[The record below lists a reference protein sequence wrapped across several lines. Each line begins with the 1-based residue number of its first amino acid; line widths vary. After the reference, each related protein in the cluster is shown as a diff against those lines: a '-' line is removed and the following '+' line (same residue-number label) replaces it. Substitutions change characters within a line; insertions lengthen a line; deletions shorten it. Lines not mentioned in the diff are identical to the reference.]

1 MQWRWP
7 LVQQVSRLKA
17 AGAMK
22 EEGRAECGGPALY
35 EDPDFRCVDA
45 SLFSGSSTP
54 LARLQGDITW
64 LRPQVSLSSRNAQKI
79 PYWLSSHWSGVVIV
93 KILPHRAW
101 HLWPISLCRLSQDE
115 GISLFWWLTWL
126 WRTLKVTALYLTKIN
141 MCNYI
146 YLLCCFQPYH
156 CLSPNYYFHFTS
168 QGDLPVTSSLPKQH
182 QPGACK
188 ARPVRRL
195 LVPLCVHFPA
205 QEQTAFKQGNAGW
218 LSHQFILWAPALV
231 LF

>member
-22 EEGRAECGGPALY
+22 EEGRDECGGPALY

-64 LRPQVSLSSRNAQKI
+64 LRPQVSLSSGNAQKI
-79 PYWLSSHWSGVVIV
+79 PYWLSFHWSGVVID

-101 HLWPISLCRLSQDE
+101 HLWPISLCRLTRWGDFPFLVVDLIMKDSQ
-115 GISLFWWLTWL
+115 SYCS
-126 WRTLKVTALYLTKIN
+126 V
-141 MCNYI
+141 
-146 YLLCCFQPYH
+146 
-156 CLSPNYYFHFTS
+156 
-168 QGDLPVTSSLPKQH
+168 
-182 QPGACK
+182 
-188 ARPVRRL
+188 
-195 LVPLCVHFPA
+195 
-205 QEQTAFKQGNAGW
+205 
-218 LSHQFILWAPALV
+218 SHKNKYVQLN
-231 LF
+231 